1 MRLTEN
7 FTLEELTASSVAKR
21 FNLNNSPSVVEI
33 EKLKELCE
41 KILQPIRTKFGEPI
55 LITSGFRNSSLN
67 RIVGGSPSSQHLK
80 GEAADLVCV
89 DNQKLWNLILEM
101 IKSGSITVGQL
112 INEKKL
118 SWIHISLPT
127 HAHKNQILYL

>member
-7 FTLEELTASSVAKR
+7 FTLEELIASSVAKR
-21 FNLNNSPSVVEI
+21 FNLNNSPSVAEI

-127 HAHKNQILYL
+127 PAHKNQILYL